1 MSTQHLK
8 EVIKK
13 LEQELADVY
22 AEAYNDGLKD
32 GRDEIISKAG
42 TTEKTVMNFQSV
54 SDKKKIVSILS
65 TLPPKINIE
74 YIGGSNP
81 GWKENCKVTS
91 CSKTSTT
98 IQNPGGGYRTFLH
111 KKIKSVKYPENHI
124 QKAIK
129 NYEEFHSITTGVA
142 TELDVINSSAGI
154 DGWASARAFDDIIE
168 KFKHMDF
175 YRTKVAFD
183 GFSGQGGFGGFGEQG
198 DKNKKRRT
206 SK

>member
-8 EVIKK
+8 EVIQK

-54 SDKKKIVSILS
+54 SDKKNIVSILS

-98 IQNPGGGYRTFLH
+98 VQTPGGGYRTFLH
-111 KKIKSVKYPENHI
+111 NKIKSVKYPENHI
-124 QKAIK
+124 KKAIK

-154 DGWASARAFDDIIE
+154 DGWASASAFDDIIE
-168 KFKHMDF
+168 KFKHMEF
-175 YRTKVAFD
+175 YRSTVAFD
-183 GFSGQGGFGGFGEQG
+183 GQGGFGGFGEQG

-206 SK
+206 AK

>member
-1 MSTQHLK
+1 MSTQHLQ
-8 EVIKK
+8 EVIEK
-13 LEQELADVY
+13 LKQELADVY
-22 AEAYNDGLKD
+22 AEGYNDGLKD

-65 TLPPKINIE
+65 TLPPNINIE

-91 CSKTSTT
+91 CSKTYAT
-98 IQNPGGGYRTFLH
+98 IQNPGGGYRTFLY

-124 QKAIK
+124 KTAIN

-142 TELDVINSSAGI
+142 TELDIMNSSAGI
-154 DGWASARAFDDIIE
+154 DGWANMKANSVDETDIIE

-175 YRTKVAFD
+175 YRTKVAFN
-183 GFSGQGGFGGFGEQG
+183 GFGGFGEQG
-198 DKNKKRRT
+198 EKNKKRRT
-206 SK
+206 TK